1 MTKPMPTGC
10 IKLNPDISWR
20 TFNILLESV
29 DLDDPIGHLYIVD
42 IEFDHT
48 KATPR
53 QITYNE
59 IYPPIIEKQKII
71 DVSER
76 STYQLLEQ
84 LPKPATVVQ
93 QITEQIKGHTQS
105 FSRKDINHY
114 IWSILLF

>member
-1 MTKPMPTGC
+1 MTSQILKLDENNQYGFAMTKPTPTGC

-29 DLDDPIGHLYIVD
+29 DLDDPIGHLYIVG
-42 IEFDHT
+42 IEFDQT
-48 KATPR
+48 KVTPR

-59 IYPPIIEKQKII
+59 IYLPIIEKQKII

-84 LPKPATVVQ
+84 
-93 QITEQIKGHTQS
+93 
-105 FSRKDINHY
+105 
-114 IWSILLF
+114 